1 MKKMKPRSDGKS
13 KLNRWGARTAAIAAI
28 TGLLVSGTVL
38 PQKAHADY
46 YWDLH
51 LKAKSLDDAG
61 NTAGAI
67 PYWDELMRYEANKGN
82 WENAAVYAGNI
93 DEYYDKVAKDYENAI
108 KYYEL
113 ENEYWLKAGKDWG
126 AGDLQRAEHL
136 RTVTEIYVSSAN
148 AGLAKQLSEPKQGGL
163 AKYEPESGVYLGLY
177 SERDPKMGNY
187 FTRSEQL
194 YGKKHAIYLAYAPW
208 GTKFPGGH
216 AQNAKEAGAGLQIGW
231 EPSEGL
237 DAVVDGPYI
246 REWARQAKASGIPI
260 FLRYASE
267 MNGAWTKWNGDPQA
281 YIEKFRLI
289 HDIMAE
295 EAPNVAM
302 VWSPGDVP
310 RYSMDAYYPGD
321 EYVDWVGISLYT
333 EPYEHGDPSKP
344 AYGQTPIERLDELY
358 GLYADRKPIMISET
372 AVAHYTNADGED
384 YTDWALLNLSRLYE
398 VMPIKYPRLKA
409 ITYFNVDMK
418 EKDSRNNYL
427 LSDNDAML
435 SAYRSLIAGPGF
447 LSKIEQ
453 GAKPASP
460 LVYTKAD
467 GGAAFGTQTRIV
479 PFVKIPDGFIGKVE
493 YVLNGSV
500 VGSQKKAPFYLDLN
514 AGDVPEGSV
523 FEVRTYGTDG
533 NLAASKSIALSSIVS
548 VVIDGKPLSVE
559 QNPVIVNGNTL
570 APLRAIFEAM
580 GANVD
585 YDNDTRT
592 ATGKKGGTTVSLTI
606 GQADVKK
613 NGKTETLEEPAQLVN
628 NFTMAPVRWIGEAFG
643 GKVEWDGKTRT
654 ALITTR

>member
-1 MKKMKPRSDGKS
+1 MKKIYAEVSGMKSRGVS
-13 KLNRWGARTAAIAAI
+13 RITAITAIA
-28 TGLLVSGTVL
+28 GLLLTGTAV
-38 PQKAHADY
+38 PQTAHADY

-51 LKAKSLDDAG
+51 VKAESLNGAG

-67 PYWDELMRYEANKGN
+67 PYWDELMQYEAGKGN

-113 ENEYWLKAGKDWG
+113 ENEYWLKAGRDWG

-136 RTVTEIYVSSAN
+136 RTVTDIYLSSN
-148 AGLAKQLSEPKQGGL
+148 DAGLAKRMAAPEQGSL

-187 FTRSEQL
+187 FTKSEQL

-208 GTKFPGGH
+208 GTKFPNGH
-216 AQNAKEAGAGLQIGW
+216 AKNAKEAGAGLQIGW

-237 DAVVDGPYI
+237 DAVVDGAYV
-246 REWARQAKASGIPI
+246 RQWARDAKASGIPI

-281 YIEKFRLI
+281 YIEKFRMI

-321 EYVDWVGISLYT
+321 AYVDWVGISLYT
-333 EPYEHGDPSKP
+333 EPYEHGDPAKP
-344 AYGQTPIERLDELY
+344 AFGQTPIERLDELY

-372 AVAHYTNADGED
+372 AVAHFTNADGED
-384 YTDWALLNLSRLYE
+384 YTDWALMNLARLYE
-398 VMPIKYPRLKA
+398 VMPMKYPRLKA

-427 LSDNDAML
+427 LSDNDEML
-435 SAYRSLIAGPGF
+435 KAYKTLIAGPNF
-447 LSKIEQ
+447 LTKIEQ
-453 GAKPASP
+453 GVHPAKPQA
-460 LVYTKAD
+460 YTKAE
-467 GGAAFGTQTRIV
+467 GSASFAESTRIV
-479 PFVKIPDGFIGKVE
+479 PFVKIPEAFISKIE
-493 YVLNGSV
+493 YVLNGTV
-500 VGSQKKAPFYLDLN
+500 IGSQTKAPFYLELS
-514 AGDVPEGSV
+514 AGDVPEGSS
-523 FEVRTYGTDG
+523 FGVRVYGADG
-533 NLAASKSIALSSIVS
+533 ALASDKSIALSSIVS
-548 VVIDGKPLSVE
+548 VVVDGKKLDVE
-559 QNPVIVNGNTL
+559 QHPVIVNGSTL

-580 GANVD
+580 GATVD
-585 YDNDTRT
+585 YDNATRT
-592 ATGKKGGTTVSLTI
+592 AKGQKAGMTVSLAI
-606 GQADVKK
+606 GQATAVK
-613 NGKTETLEEPAQLVN
+613 NGVSEKLEQPAELVN

-643 GKVEWDGKTRT
+643 GKVEWDGRTRT
-654 ALITTR
+654 ASIKTGG